1 MIPEESKRNGI
12 LLFLFLA
19 RTMAVSFART
29 IAVRVL
35 LTSIAIVTL
44 FYAITAADNDKM
56 IEVLR
61 FLAVASAIVFVPVSE
76 EFSHAA
82 ACIQLGKS
90 DRVHALS
97 ASRWRFTSRTD
108 LLIESFG
115 VHFKGKMSANELLKI
130 TAAGP
135 LFSLCTGLILLAVF
149 YLAGIIGPQA
159 STSILLVSL
168 TLVIMPILSIAP
180 VPSKFPLSSFSS
192 DGHAILEIKR
202 QNHISVFHLLN
213 DMSRGLLLTFS
224 FLIHPKVVS
233 GANERT

>member
-1 MIPEESKRNGI
+1 MV
-12 LLFLFLA
+12 
-19 RTMAVSFART
+19 VSFART
-29 IAVRVL
+29 IVVRVL
-35 LTSIAIVTL
+35 LASIAIVTL
-44 FYAITAADNDKM
+44 LYTIIASDNDKL

-61 FLAVASAIVFVPVSE
+61 FFVVASAIVFVPVSE

-90 DRVHALS
+90 DRVYALT
-97 ASRWRFTSRTD
+97 ASRWRLAARTE

-135 LFSLCTGLILLAVF
+135 LFSLCMGLILLAVF
-149 YLAGIIGPQA
+149 YLAGILGPQA
-159 STSILLVSL
+159 STSILLISL

-180 VPSKFPLSSFSS
+180 VPYKFPLSSFSS
-192 DGHAILEIKR
+192 DGHVILKIKR
-202 QNHISVFHLLN
+202 QSGISVCHLLI

-224 FLIHPKVVS
+224 FLIRPKAVS
-233 GANERT
+233 SADERN